1 MMAGADAELQ
11 PLVAAEFQ
19 KLASALA
26 DIREP
31 QWSTPSLCEKWSV
44 RNVVAHLTMAERYT
58 AEQFQAELEVDGFD
72 FGALSQRI
80 ADRDADLPLERL
92 LANLRSDAMAHWAPP
107 GGGYAGALSHVVIHG
122 LDATVPLGLGSVG
135 DPTAVR
141 TVLDGL
147 ATGGVHDAFGTS
159 VDGIELRA
167 TDQDWTFGS
176 GRPLATAA
184 HELVLLLA
192 GRSLE
197 GVTLNA

>member
-1 MMAGADAELQ
+1 M
-11 PLVAAEFQ
+11 
-19 KLASALA
+19 
-26 DIREP
+26 
-31 QWSTPSLCEKWSV
+31 
-44 RNVVAHLTMAERYT
+44 RNVVAHLTMAKRYS

-72 FGALSQRI
+72 FAALSGRI
-80 ADRDADLPLERL
+80 ADRDADLPIASL
-92 LANLRSDAMAHWAPP
+92 LANLRSDTMAHWAPP

-147 ATGGVHDAFGTS
+147 ATAGVHDAFGTS

-184 HELVLLLA
+184 HYLVLLLA
-192 GRSLE
+192 GRSLD
-197 GVTLNA
+197 GLTLKA